1 MPLQAVVAVL
11 LSCGSECL
19 RVLGQLSNA
28 RSHQRCDTVR
38 MHTTGDA
45 PPDNHTKAAA
55 AMTAAK
61 SSVQQQQQEQKQ
73 QKQSVEQQLQQQDA
87 PAAAAVVFRV
97 AKLGRRGKAAVPV
110 AWAQRGVYEFIS
122 TLLNPWMYRPILRRK
137 LA

>member
-1 MPLQAVVAVL
+1 ML
-11 LSCGSECL
+11 ECTESLTL
-19 RVLGQLSNA
+19 R
-28 RSHQRCDTVR
+28 HTVR

-55 AMTAAK
+55 AMAAAK
-61 SSVQQQQQEQKQ
+61 SSVQPQQQQQKQ
-73 QKQSVEQQLQQQDA
+73 QKQSKQHQDDDA

-137 LA
+137 HA